1 MAEKKKFTLE
11 YEVKSSPRI
20 LYSFISEPNGLS
32 QWFADDVN
40 FRDQVYTFT
49 WDDEQLKAKLVSIK
63 ENKLVKF
70 KWLDDEPQ
78 CYFEM
83 EIVQDE
89 LTNDVALS
97 ITDFTT
103 DDLLAEKK
111 LIWDNQI
118 DYLIGWRLFV
128 LNRFEFNLQAD

>member
-32 QWFADDVN
+32 QWFADDVI
-40 FRDQVYTFT
+40 FRDQVYTFK
-49 WDDEQLKAKLVSIK
+49 WDDEVQKAKLISIK
-63 ENKLVKF
+63 ENKSVKF

-78 CYFEM
+78 CYFEL

-97 ITDFTT
+97 ITDFST
-103 DDLLAEKK
+103 DETLEEKK
-111 LIWDNQI
+111 SIWDNSI
-118 DYLIGWRLFV
+118 DYLISV
-128 LNRFEFNLQAD
+128 LGA